1 MVSSCCSTAA
11 VRAVHWNS
19 LTVVLCVAQMFDLA
33 LQKHATTENTG
44 DFIHET
50 DFSVLKQV
58 IVRDDR
64 VAVVAIALNLSS
76 IQLSPI

>member
-1 MVSSCCSTAA
+1 
-11 VRAVHWNS
+11 
-19 LTVVLCVAQMFDLA
+19 MFDLA

-44 DFIHET
+44 DLIHET
-50 DFSVLKQV
+50 GLSVLKQV